1 MFRKTL
7 IVLAT
12 TAVLAEGHLLRPHDC
27 APVSAGSEFAKTSQ
41 PISSY
46 LRCSHRRQGRGKL
59 SGVQGSQRHY
69 HAGREVG
76 PLTANSHLTGRMG
89 RMTRNHQPD
98 QADFRVILPE
108 DIDWKPFP
116 AFPPGARLAV
126 LVATVTITST
136 LSRTN
141 SAALSA

>member
-1 MFRKTL
+1 
-7 IVLAT
+7 
-12 TAVLAEGHLLRPHDC
+12 
-27 APVSAGSEFAKTSQ
+27 
-41 PISSY
+41 
-46 LRCSHRRQGRGKL
+46 
-59 SGVQGSQRHY
+59 
-69 HAGREVG
+69 
-76 PLTANSHLTGRMG
+76 
-89 RMTRNHQPD
+89 MTRNHQPD